1 MNLVDQIRTY
11 SIKKIEGTHSFNNKH
26 LIEEIVNLAE
36 DALQYQI
43 KGLTNPLDNPFSFVD
58 IIVLP
63 SNTKIFVNGII
74 ATTTLHELPLVL
86 NPSTKRVLRF
96 EYPSDSDEVVTAYT
110 LRLDKKRE
118 IIYQETIRCGEGIVV
133 SGSNVLIEQN

>member
-1 MNLVDQIRTY
+1 MNLADQIRTF
-11 SIKKIEGTHSFNNKH
+11 SIKKIEGIHTFNTMS
-26 LIEEIVNLAE
+26 LTEEIVNQTE
-36 DALQYQI
+36 DALEYQI

-63 SNTKIFVNGII
+63 ANTKIFMNGII

-96 EYPSDSDEVVTAYT
+96 EYPSNSDEVVTAYT

-118 IIYQETIRCGEGIVV
+118 IVYQSSIRCGERIVV
-133 SGSNVLIEQN
+133 SDSDVLIEQS